1 MTLEVKNLEKDLPKV
16 LERFSKEGAALTHT
30 LDTFAA
36 SKKEKSQQLS
46 YRLSLASAKGL
57 VKKLRRLGTSA
68 DPAVRVEPGQ
78 APPAEIAEKVGKL
91 MAVKK
96 DRAALLEKM
105 PDVSSLV
112 DEMLERLLLVEHN
125 SKDSPS
131 SVLLNIT
138 VRQKTAAR

>member
-16 LERFSKEGAALTHT
+16 LERFSKEGAVLTHP

-57 VKKLRRLGTSA
+57 VKKLRKLGTA
-68 DPAVRVEPGQ
+68 QDPAVRVEPNQ
-78 APPAEIAEKVGKL
+78 APPAEISEKIGKL

-96 DRAALLEKM
+96 DRAALLAKM
-105 PDVSSLV
+105 PEVSSLV
-112 DEMLERLLLVEHN
+112 DEVLEKLLLVEHN
-125 SKDSPS
+125 GKDSGTA
-131 SVLLNIT
+131 VLLNVT
-138 VRQKTAAR
+138 VRQKAGK